1 MAVDEQLLAVQQW
14 LNKTYGKVS
23 GYHHVKEDGKHTWET
38 IYALITGL
46 QHELGI
52 TELSTSFGPT
62 TAKYFDQ
69 QGGIEL
75 GDDNNKVKILM
86 GGFWCKGAG
95 FNPGGFDTYYD
106 DPLAECVAAFKAAAG
121 LTDKGG
127 RVDAELM
134 KAILDMSAFTLLANG
149 DANIRTM
156 QQQLNRNYHAYFGIL
171 ACDGIYQRGTN
182 TALIYAL
189 QAEEGL
195 DTATANGNY
204 GDTTTKL
211 TPTLNQ
217 GATGNFVKIL
227 QWGLYVNGFNQKA
240 QFNGTFDSYI
250 ASEVKAFRNFMVL
263 PPVNTTADM
272 TVIKGLLTSAGNTKR
287 DSIACDTA
295 TQLTTTQIAAIKKS
309 GFSVIGR
316 YLTGAV
322 GTGDNRRNKYLT
334 VEEINNIVNAGLSI
348 FPLYED
354 GGYETAYFT
363 EVQGLQDGY
372 KAGEAAANLGFAK
385 GTVIYFAVD
394 VDFQEGDIDGT
405 VIPYITQAKQIL
417 STYGYQTGIY
427 GTRNV
432 CLHAQKSDINYFFV
446 ADMSTGWSGNLG
458 FRMPEGWCF
467 DQFYEFTTST
477 GLDLDQVAS
486 SGKDPGCKEFVVDND
501 NQLNARAHQLIQAM
515 PLFQPFENIVFE
527 LDQTYGPYQLPGLDL
542 WMTTKEGWSNITDKE
557 LPFEIKNGQMTS
569 RFQTEVA
576 DLYRSLYGE
585 LYYTNVVNMV
595 NRVAAKIQEGTLVCG
610 LATRSEEPDQI
621 GMKIT
626 AKCKVKQG
634 NAETEVEIGLEWYYR
649 QVTGDAPYP
658 AAEYEAK
665 VKKAK
670 DKDFNFAA
678 NLPGITMNAMA
689 VAATIS
695 ILIEIGELIIEFGWL
710 VFLL

>member
-1 MAVDEQLLAVQQW
+1 MAIRLGKQQ
-14 LNKTYGKVS
+14 T
-23 GYHHVKEDGKHTWET
+23 
-38 IYALITGL
+38 
-46 QHELGI
+46 
-52 TELSTSFGPT
+52 
-62 TAKYFDQ
+62 
-69 QGGIEL
+69 
-75 GDDNNKVKILM
+75 
-86 GGFWCKGAG
+86 
-95 FNPGGFDTYYD
+95 
-106 DPLAECVAAFKAAAG
+106 
-121 LTDKGG
+121 
-127 RVDAELM
+127 
-134 KAILDMSAFTLLANG
+134 
-149 DANIRTM
+149 
-156 QQQLNRNYHAYFGIL
+156 
-171 ACDGIYQRGTN
+171 
-182 TALIYAL
+182 
-189 QAEEGL
+189 
-195 DTATANGNY
+195 
-204 GDTTTKL
+204 
-211 TPTLNQ
+211 
-217 GATGNFVKIL
+217 
-227 QWGLYVNGFNQKA
+227 
-240 QFNGTFDSYI
+240 
-250 ASEVKAFRNFMVL
+250 
-263 PPVNTTADM
+263 
-272 TVIKGLLTSAGNTKR
+272 
-287 DSIACDTA
+287 
-295 TQLTTTQIAAIKKS
+295 
-309 GFSVIGR
+309 
-316 YLTGAV
+316 
-322 GTGDNRRNKYLT
+322 
-334 VEEINNIVNAGLSI
+334 
-348 FPLYED
+348 
-354 GGYETAYFT
+354 
-363 EVQGLQDGY
+363 
-372 KAGEAAANLGFAK
+372 K

-432 CLHAQKSDINYFFV
+432 CLHAQKSGINYFLV

-595 NRVAAKIQEGTLVCG
+595 NRGAAKIQEGTLVCG